1 MGTDRLMD
9 IKDSIRTVPDFPV
22 EGIQFRD
29 ITSMLERPEAF
40 NKALISMSSAC
51 MSFNA
56 TKIVAI
62 ESRGF
67 IFGSPLARDME
78 LPLILARKPGKLPN
92 PTYQRSYELEY
103 GKATLHIQQNTN
115 LQPSDKIVIVDD
127 LIATGGTAK
136 ALASLIS
143 QCWNIPKE
151 NILVLAVIDLPDLGG
166 SAIIKEQGFNV
177 ETLVEFQG
185 E

>member
-1 MGTDRLMD
+1 MIDL
-9 IKDSIRTVPDFPV
+9 KDSIRTVPNFPI

-29 ITSMLERPEAF
+29 ITSMLESPHAF
-40 NKALISMSSAC
+40 NKACVDLTKAC
-51 MSFNA
+51 MQFSA

-67 IFGSPLARDME
+67 IFASPIARDME

-92 PTYQRSYELEY
+92 KTYQRNYKLEY
-103 GKATLHIQQNTN
+103 GEATLHIQQNSDLN
-115 LQPSDKIVIVDD
+115 KQDKIVIVDD

-143 QCWNIPKE
+143 QCWNVPKE
-151 NILVLAVIDLPDLGG
+151 NILVLAVIDLPDLEG
-166 SAIIKEQGFNV
+166 SATIEDSGFNV
-177 ETLVEFQG
+177 KTLIEFDG

>member
-1 MGTDRLMD
+1 MN
-9 IKDSIRTVPDFPV
+9 IKDTIRTVPNFPK

-29 ITSMLERPEAF
+29 ITSMLESPEAF
-40 NKALISMSSAC
+40 NKALIDMTASC
-51 MSFNA
+51 MMFNA

-67 IFGSPLARDME
+67 LFASPIARDME
-78 LPLILARKPGKLPN
+78 LPLTLARKPGKLPN
-92 PTYQRSYELEY
+92 PTYQRNYKLEY
-103 GKATLHIQQNTN
+103 GETTLHIQQNSD
-115 LQPSDKIVIVDD
+115 LKPSDKIVIIDD

-136 ALASLIS
+136 ALASLIC

-151 NILVLAVIDLPDLGG
+151 NILILAVIDLPDLGG
-166 SAIIKEQGFNV
+166 SAIIENEGYNV
-177 ETLVEFQG
+177 NTLIEFKG